1 MLTREDN
8 ELLCRVGPG
17 TAMGQTLREYW
28 HPVLLSSELP
38 TADCA
43 PIRVRLLGED
53 LIAIRDSAGR
63 PGLLANNCA
72 HRGASLFFGRN
83 EECGLRCV
91 YHGWKFDVTGR
102 CVNMPNE
109 PAESL
114 FRDKVRARAYA
125 CRDVNGVVWTYM
137 GPRTEA
143 PPFPEF
149 EINTLPPEQVYPPLV
164 MMEECNWVQ
173 ALEGDI
179 DSSHI
184 DYVHA
189 RLRADSKQRG
199 TYHQDKQPRLEVLP
213 TDYGACYSA
222 RRRWDVDGLC
232 WHRITQF
239 IMPFFSMIAA
249 SDPNIVSARAWV
261 PLDDSYN
268 LQIMMRGR
276 LDRAVTDQ
284 EREQTRNPFAAWGG
298 YLEPTSDPRTR
309 HYTKANIH
317 NDYLVDRRLAREELM
332 IGIPFLVNLQDRAMT
347 ETMGPIYDRTQEHL
361 GTTDAM
367 VIYVRRRLI
376 EAARGL
382 RDQGVV
388 PANVDD
394 GTMCR
399 VRPASVLLPEGDSWI
414 SATEKSRQSDAGVPI
429 SWVPF
434 AQ

>member
-1 MLTREDN
+1 MG
-8 ELLCRVGPG
+8 ELLR
-17 TAMGQTLREYW
+17 QYW
-28 HPVLLSSELP
+28 LPFLPSTELP
-38 TADCA
+38 A
-43 PIRVRLLGED
+43 PDGPPKKVRLLGED
-53 LIAIRDSAGR
+53 LVAFRDTQGR
-63 PGLLANNCA
+63 VGLVGENCP

-102 CVNMPNE
+102 CVDMPNE

-114 FRDKVRARAYA
+114 FKDKVRARAYP

-137 GPRTEA
+137 GPRSEA
-143 PPFPEF
+143 PPFPAF
-149 EINTLPPEQVYPPLV
+149 EVNTLPPEQVYPPLV

-189 RLRADSKQRG
+189 KLRADGKHRG
-199 TYHQDKQPRLEVLP
+199 TFHRDKQPRLELLP

-222 RRRWDVDGLC
+222 RRHWDVDGLF

-261 PLDDSYN
+261 PLDDNHN

-276 LDRAVTDQ
+276 LDRPVTDQ
-284 EREQTRNPFAAWGG
+284 EREQTRNPFVAWGG
-298 YLEPTSDPRTR
+298 YLESTSDPRTR
-309 HYTKANIH
+309 HYTRANLH

-376 EAARGL
+376 EAARAL
-382 RDQGVV
+382 RDQGVS

-394 GTMCR
+394 ASMCR

-429 SWVPF
+429 AWVPF